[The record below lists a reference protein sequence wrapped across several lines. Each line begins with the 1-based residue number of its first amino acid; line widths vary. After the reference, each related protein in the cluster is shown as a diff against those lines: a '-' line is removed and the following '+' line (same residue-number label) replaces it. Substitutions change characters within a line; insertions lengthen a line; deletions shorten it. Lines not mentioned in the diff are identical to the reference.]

1 MEIVWSALTCF
12 LTILIFVVPFLGL
25 LLCLCFGFIANYR
38 KKIASY
44 LTTSIWLFWGQVL
57 FYFVI
62 YFHIIYI
69 SNKPSTLFILDIH
82 PLPRT
87 ILFSLNWFLPLFISV
102 ILQVLLLHSIKK
114 FTIPTYLRNSMFALI
129 FPIIGCLIVAYLVS
143 KDFAYDI
150 ISSYGS
156 ILSSVWW
163 LW

>member
-82 PLPRT
+82 PFTANYFVFFKLVFASIYFGNIT
-87 ILFSLNWFLPLFISV
+87 GV
-102 ILQVLLLHSIKK
+102 IIAFYKKIHYTNVFEKQYVRINLSNNRLSYCCLSGIKR
-114 FTIPTYLRNSMFALI
+114 FCI
-129 FPIIGCLIVAYLVS
+129 
-143 KDFAYDI
+143 
-150 ISSYGS
+150 
-156 ILSSVWW
+156 
-163 LW
+163 